1 MSSFSAAAYMA
12 LGQQALARTKSINTN
27 SAPQA
32 EISNI
37 RNADGLRMFLIGNG
51 ATDDRNMTFY
61 FPYSP
66 AQMQINDLSST
77 YVEINRPKMIP
88 IVEFAGHKLMKF
100 QIEFLLSHIGNGVS
114 MPVDDHIEFLRRMA
128 TSKQGIAF
136 ADGNKLL
143 TSPLTY
149 KGVAGSTTTF
159 FYITDM
165 SINAQR
171 MTYDNKGIAVAS
183 VSLSFTETRNP
194 ILSVVQM
201 PKIKYTKTTPRG
213 KGSKTNPKGKKDVKL
228 SAGGI
233 AGGVNAKG
241 KVGQKKGNPKAPKVV
256 KGKKG

>member
-1 MSSFSAAAYMA
+1 MSNYSAAAYMA
-12 LGQQALARTKSINTN
+12 LGQQAMSRKTSINSN
-27 SAPQA
+27 SVPQA
-32 EISNI
+32 EVSAI
-37 RNADGLRMFLIGNG
+37 RGTNGLRMFLIGNG
-51 ATDDRNMTFY
+51 ESTDRNMTFY
-61 FPYSP
+61 FPYAP

-100 QIEFLLSHIGNGVS
+100 QIEFLLSHLGNGVS
-114 MPVDDHIEFLRRMA
+114 MPVDEHIEFLRRMA

-149 KGVAGSTTTF
+149 KGITGTTTTF

-171 MTYDNKGIAVAS
+171 MTYDNKGVAVAS

-194 ILSVVQM
+194 ILTVVQM
-201 PKIKYTKTTPRG
+201 PKIKYTKTTPQP
-213 KGSKTNPKGKKDVKL
+213 KKSTTNPTGKRQVKL
-228 SAGGI
+228 SQGGI
-233 AGGVNAKG
+233 AGGSNAKT
-241 KVGQKKGNPKAPKVV
+241 KVGQKSGQTKAPK
-256 KGKKG
+256 KKKGNKG